1 MTLYEQILNDD
12 PILKRIEFETLAK
25 QAEIADRTSKQLSN
39 SIGEPKPQMRPQ
51 GDHSEIQSTRKV
63 DEFIRKNDIKSRE
76 DLERW
81 SLQKREERIA
91 ELLKIPEIREAQ
103 IEHLKIKEAERKS
116 QEKEKSKSKKTADK
130 AQEKP
135 DHSTN
140 MEKDQK
146 SPEINPDHH
155 SVEHQEN
162 VLREK
167 VEAKR
172 KEFLENYQS
181 SISRDRERERSR

>member
-1 MTLYEQILNDD
+1 MTLYEKILNED
-12 PILKRIEFETLAK
+12 PILKRIEFETIAK
-25 QAEIADRTSKQLSN
+25 RAEIADRTSKQLSN
-39 SIGEPKPQMRPQ
+39 LIGEPRPHMRPQ

-63 DEFIRKNDIKSRE
+63 DQVIRYNSIGSWEELKK
-76 DLERW
+76 W
-81 SLQKREERIA
+81 SNQKREERIA

-116 QEKEKSKSKKTADK
+116 QEKEKSKSKNTADK

-135 DHSTN
+135 DRSTD

-146 SPEINPDHH
+146 SPQINPDHH

-172 KEFLENYQS
+172 KEFSENYQS
-181 SISRDRERERSR
+181 SISRERGRERSR